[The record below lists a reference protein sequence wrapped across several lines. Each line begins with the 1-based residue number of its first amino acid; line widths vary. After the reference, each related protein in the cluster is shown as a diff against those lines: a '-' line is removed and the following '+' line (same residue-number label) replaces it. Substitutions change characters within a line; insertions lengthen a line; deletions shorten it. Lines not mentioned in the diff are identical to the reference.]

1 MLELTIP
8 GAECFNEATNEF
20 LQEEDVVLRLEH
32 SLYAISMWESKW
44 KKPFLSAREKDRK
57 TIEEFEDYIRCMTLN
72 QEKIDPAVYRSI
84 RREDYDRIQDY
95 ISDSMTATWFREDNK
110 KESNEIITAEIVY
123 YWLVALEIPFEV
135 QYWHFNKMMTLIRV
149 TSIKNQPSK
158 KLSQNEILKQNRAAN
173 LARRRPKL

>member
-1 MLELTIP
+1 MLELIIP
-8 GAECFNEATNEF
+8 GAECFKEATNEF
-20 LQEEDVVLRLEH
+20 LNGEDTVLRLEH

-44 KKPFLSAREKDRK
+44 KKPFLSARKKDQK

-72 QEKIDPAVYRSI
+72 PEKIDPTVYRSI
-84 RREDYDRIQDY
+84 RREDYERIQNY
-95 ISDSMTATWFREDNK
+95 ISDSMTATWFKEDK

-149 TSIKNQPSK
+149 TSIKNQPTK
-158 KLSQNEILKQNRAAN
+158 KMSQSEILKQNHAAN